1 MYAVSLIQL
10 LHLRDAVRLLT
21 FDTTH
26 HALLAE
32 QVAHDHGLA
41 AEVTPAPPESGAK
54 CDLALEFLPEEEEM
68 LTSVLRAADVEFR
81 IFVRASAS
89 D

>member
-1 MYAVSLIQL
+1 MQL
-10 LHLRDAVRLLT
+10 QHLRDAVRLLT

-32 QVAHDHGLA
+32 QIAHDHGLA

-81 IFVRASAS
+81 IFVRAPAS

>member
-1 MYAVSLIQL
+1 M
-10 LHLRDAVRLLT
+10 HLLT

-32 QVAHDHGLA
+32 QLAHENGLA

-54 CDLALEFLPEEEEM
+54 CDLALEYLPEEEGA
-68 LTSVLRAADVEFR
+68 LLDVLDAAEVVYRVFGPGTRNSE
-81 IFVRASAS
+81 
-89 D
+89 

>member
-1 MYAVSLIQL
+1 M
-10 LHLRDAVRLLT
+10 RLLT

-32 QVAHDHGLA
+32 QIAHDNGLG

-54 CDLALEFLPEEEEM
+54 CDLALEFLPEDEAE
-68 LTSVLRAADVEFR
+68 LTRVLRAAGVEFR
-81 IFVRASAS
+81 VFVT
-89 D
+89 